1 MLAAVVPNYKTV
13 LGFTDDFEATMI
25 KKINSGQTT
34 DASETAVR
42 EAQQWTQT
50 VRNTL
55 ETTIVHHRGQNI
67 LLKSL
72 PAKFETVLRCPLSSH
87 TRAKC
92 DAIVE
97 KQFFKRINQQRQWV
111 LPEKMVYALHLIN
124 QFRVRGHRC
133 LLFTQFIDTVD
144 ALQQAC
150 PYASVIT
157 GKTSGRDR
165 QSICSAFQSCDGFA
179 MLIIST
185 KCGSL
190 GLNLT
195 NSTHVLMM
203 EPSWNPSHDIQACMR
218 SWRMG
223 QTDQVYI
230 YRLVSDS
237 TRGIHTEATAIQVA
251 SM

>member
-1 MLAAVVPNYKTV
+1 MLAAVVPNYQTV

-55 ETTIVHHRGQNI
+55 ETTIVHHRQNN

-72 PAKFETVLRCPLSSH
+72 PAKFEPVLRCPLSSH

-157 GKTSGRDR
+157 ARRRD
-165 QSICSAFQSCDGFA
+165 
-179 MLIIST
+179 
-185 KCGSL
+185 
-190 GLNLT
+190 
-195 NSTHVLMM
+195 
-203 EPSWNPSHDIQACMR
+203 
-218 SWRMG
+218 
-223 QTDQVYI
+223 
-230 YRLVSDS
+230 
-237 TRGIHTEATAIQVA
+237 ATASLYVRHSNRVMALQCSLYLQSA
-251 SM
+251 DLWG

>member
-1 MLAAVVPNYKTV
+1 MQYQWHTCGGVLVMSFDMFTVLVDEPAVRDVEYVFIDEAHLLKNPETERYIAFKKLRTNKRVGFTGTPLSNNAHEYLTMLAAVVPNYKTV

-150 PYASVIT
+150 PYAF
-157 GKTSGRDR
+157 RD
-165 QSICSAFQSCDGFA
+165 
-179 MLIIST
+179 
-185 KCGSL
+185 
-190 GLNLT
+190 N
-195 NSTHVLMM
+195 
-203 EPSWNPSHDIQACMR
+203 
-218 SWRMG
+218 G
-223 QTDQVYI
+223 QDVGTRPPVYMF
-230 YRLVSDS
+230 
-237 TRGIHTEATAIQVA
+237 GIPIV
-251 SM
+251 